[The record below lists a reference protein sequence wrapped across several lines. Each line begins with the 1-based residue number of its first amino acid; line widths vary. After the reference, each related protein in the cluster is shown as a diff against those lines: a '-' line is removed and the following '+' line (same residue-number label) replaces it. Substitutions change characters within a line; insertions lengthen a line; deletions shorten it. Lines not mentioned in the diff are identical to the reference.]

1 MKEKVKQEDGIMKKL
16 EERFDEIQQINEN
29 REKLIHKFKS
39 IKGQN
44 ERFKLFMNA
53 FRENEKEFS
62 SKLKGIKMSD
72 INI

>member
-39 IKGQN
+39 IKG
-44 ERFKLFMNA
+44 
-53 FRENEKEFS
+53 
-62 SKLKGIKMSD
+62 
-72 INI
+72 